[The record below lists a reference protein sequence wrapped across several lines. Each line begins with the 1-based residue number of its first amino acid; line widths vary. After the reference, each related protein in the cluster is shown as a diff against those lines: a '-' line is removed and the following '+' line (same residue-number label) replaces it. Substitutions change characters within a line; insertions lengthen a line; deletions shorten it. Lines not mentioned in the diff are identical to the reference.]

1 MFEDSPVKK
10 ILFDKLVE
18 MGRLPSNPT
27 EQTMQTM
34 NSLTDS
40 EALKLL
46 RSLPGTLP
54 TIRKKEGG
62 MMNMNE
68 MTRPIGMA
76 AGGDAFEKY
85 LGSKDDN
92 AALNSMK
99 SHPFQTSLFLEMGFD
114 KMFDLLS
121 MLPMMKDG
129 GVVDYNDKE

>member
-1 MFEDSPVKK
+1 
-10 ILFDKLVE
+10 

-99 SHPFQTSLFLEMGFD
+99 SHPFQTS
-114 KMFDLLS
+114 
-121 MLPMMKDG
+121 
-129 GVVDYNDKE
+129 